1 MNINYNRLIKNNML
15 KFMMFIVVI
24 FIFTGI
30 CYGAGDLC
38 LSKYGDDLK
47 KYSEWYFGV
56 DYPYW
61 YSIGLI
67 KTESRCVW
75 RRSLDGLGSVGVGQI
90 TPRFWNEELRKR
102 GLEFYAVE
110 GHEHHAGAI
119 CYILSE
125 VYRNVS
131 KECCVCGYCH
141 KEEKGLANIKK
152 LWVVYQGYNRNISKL
167 NKEIDK
173 AKSCSWSDWK
183 KECKEVDVCVWR
195 NKDGSCRQWRNGC
208 DINAEYSEKVYN
220 NGIFYRRE
228 VGIDNDGK
236 YMFW

>member
-1 MNINYNRLIKNNML
+1 MRNDILR
-15 KFMMFIVVI
+15 FIVFVMLI
-24 FIFTGI
+24 FIFAGI
-30 CYGAGDLC
+30 GYGAGDLC
-38 LSKYGDDLK
+38 LDKYGADIK

-90 TPRFWNEELRKR
+90 TPRFWNEELRKQ

-119 CYILSE
+119 CYILSV
-125 VYRNVS
+125 VYKRVS
-131 KECCVCGYCH
+131 KECCVKYRH
-141 KEEKGLANIKK
+141 KGRDLVDIKK

-167 NKEIDK
+167 NEEIDRV
-173 AKSCSWSDWK
+173 KSCNWGEWK
-183 KECKEVDVCVWR
+183 KGCREENVCVWR
-195 NKDGSCRQWRNGC
+195 NNDGSCRQWRNGC
-208 DINAEYSEKVYN
+208 DINAEYSQSVFR
-220 NGIFYRRE
+220 NGVFYRRE
-228 VGIDNDGK
+228 IGVDSDGR
-236 YMFW
+236 YVFW